1 MNSGSPTAAYNL
13 KAVIHETGLKPDTL
27 RAWERRYGLP
37 APERTAGGHRLYSQ
51 RDIDC
56 VRWLIA
62 RQDEGLSISHAVNLW
77 RALEAAGED
86 PLADTQN
93 GDAVTNQ
100 AAVDEA
106 PPVVDLT
113 AGQPLAQLRQQWV
126 AACLAF
132 NEPAAQHA
140 LNQAFALFA
149 PEHVCFEIL
158 QKGVA
163 EIGQGWYE
171 GRVTVQQEH
180 FASALAVRRLDALL
194 MVTPPPNRAGR
205 ILVGCPP
212 EEQHTFSP
220 LLLLLLLRRHGWD
233 AIYLGV
239 DVPLQQIK
247 ATVKATHADLL
258 ILSAQQLHTAASLL
272 EMAQMLADSRVLVAY
287 GGLVFNLL
295 PAIRQRIPAHFLG
308 ERLEDAPQ
316 MAARLLATRP
326 AQPQPT
332 PLSAVYEDAL
342 KVFMER
348 YPLIEAQAW
357 RDSAHVN
364 IPPPILIRANSGMT
378 QNILAALKLG
388 DLNLAAADIVW
399 LEDLLFN
406 HRLPAERDAL
416 RQYLFA
422 YREALTRNLAQRGEV
437 LVDWIDRLLQDAAPL
452 APIKAALPDKVAL
465 ESFA

>member
-1 MNSGSPTAAYNL
+1 MNSGPPTAAYNL

-37 APERTAGGHRLYSQ
+37 TPERTAGGHRLYSQ
-51 RDIDC
+51 RDIDL
-56 VRWLIA
+56 VRWLVA
-62 RQDEGLSISHAVNLW
+62 RQEEGLSIRHAVNLW

-86 PLADTQN
+86 PLADMQKN
-93 GDAVTNQ
+93 GDVVSNQ
-100 AAVDEA
+100 IAVDE
-106 PPVVDLT
+106 PPLVTDLT

-132 NEPAAQHA
+132 DEPAAQHA

-158 QKGVA
+158 QKGMA

-194 MVTPPPNRAGR
+194 MVTPPPNRVGR

-239 DVPLQQIK
+239 DVPLAQIK
-247 ATVKATHADLL
+247 ATVQATHADLL

-287 GGLVFNLL
+287 GGLVFNQL

-316 MAARLLATRP
+316 MAARLLTNRP
-326 AQPQPT
+326 ARPQPT
-332 PLSAVYEDAL
+332 PLSAAYADAL
-342 KVFMER
+342 AVFMECH
-348 YPLIEAQAW
+348 PLIEAQAW
-357 RDSAHVN
+357 RDSAHIN

-422 YREALTRNLAQRGEV
+422 YREALARNLAQRGEV
-437 LVDWIDRLLQDAAPL
+437 VVEWIDRLLQDAAPL
-452 APIKAALPDKVAL
+452 AQVK
-465 ESFA
+465 